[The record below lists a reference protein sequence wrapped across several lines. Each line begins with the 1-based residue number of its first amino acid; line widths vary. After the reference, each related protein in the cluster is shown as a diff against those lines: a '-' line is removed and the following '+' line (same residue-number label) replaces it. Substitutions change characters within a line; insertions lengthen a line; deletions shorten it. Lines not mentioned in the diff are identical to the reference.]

1 MALQNVSWRK
11 CGSFRCIIDLGGN
24 KMKMNNNVYDVLKWI
39 ALILLPALATFY
51 SAIAAVWNL
60 PYTEQVVGTITAV
73 DTLLGTLLKISSDNY
88 KKQED

>member
-1 MALQNVSWRK
+1 
-11 CGSFRCIIDLGGN
+11 
-24 KMKMNNNVYDVLKWI
+24 MKMTNRTYDILKWI

-51 SAIAAVWNL
+51 AAIAAVWGL

-88 KKQED
+88 NKQEG

>member
-1 MALQNVSWRK
+1 MLME
-11 CGSFRCIIDLGGN
+11 N
-24 KMKMNNNVYDVLKWI
+24 KVYDVLKFL
-39 ALILLPALATFY
+39 ALVVLPALATFY
-51 SAIAAVWNL
+51 AAIAAAGGL

>member
-1 MALQNVSWRK
+1 
-11 CGSFRCIIDLGGN
+11 
-24 KMKMNNNVYDVLKWI
+24 MKMNNNVYDIMKWV

-51 SAIAAVWNL
+51 AALAAVWEL

-88 KKQED
+88 KKSEV

>member
-1 MALQNVSWRK
+1 
-11 CGSFRCIIDLGGN
+11 
-24 KMKMNNNVYDVLKWI
+24 MKMTNRTYDILKWI

-51 SAIAAVWNL
+51 AAIAAVWGL

-88 KKQED
+88 NKQED